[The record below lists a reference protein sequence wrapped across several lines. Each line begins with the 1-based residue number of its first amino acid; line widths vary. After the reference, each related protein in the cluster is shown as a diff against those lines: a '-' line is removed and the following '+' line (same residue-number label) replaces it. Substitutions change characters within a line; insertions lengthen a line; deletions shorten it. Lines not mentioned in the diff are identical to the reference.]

1 MTKEQYILIMDSIRS
16 LKYGVRTVY
25 IAGKALTYLTA
36 VMYISVII
44 RLIFLEDTRFIRV
57 IAVPAAG
64 FILLTVFRA
73 KYNAIRPYEKYDFK
87 PLIPKETHGKSFPSR
102 HVFSVFVCA
111 GAVSFIYPLLGI
123 VMNIMGLCLAIIRV
137 ISGVHFPKDVIAG
150 AVVGI
155 LCSIAGFLT

>member
-1 MTKEQYILIMDSIRS
+1 MTKEQYVLIMDFIRS
-16 LKYGVRTVY
+16 LKYGVKTVY
-25 IAGKALTYLTA
+25 IAGKVLTYLTA

-44 RLIFLEDTRFIRV
+44 QLIFLEDTRLIRV
-57 IAVPAAG
+57 IIIPAAS

-73 KYNAIRPYEKYDFK
+73 KYNAKRPYEKYGFN
-87 PLIPKETHGKSFPSR
+87 PLIPKETQGKSFPSR

-123 VMNIMGLCLAIIRV
+123 IMYIMGLFLAIIRV

-150 AVVGI
+150 AIVGI
-155 LCSIAGFLT
+155 LCNIAGFLT

>member
-25 IAGKALTYLTA
+25 IAGKVLTYLTA